1 MADKTTRPDRGGWF
15 YLAFTLGKDSG
26 GEASMYIPKD
36 NQRLIPALRCYCLS
50 PVIIAACLF
59 FIVGCQSV
67 TSTNA
72 PVMTEKRHIR
82 LDGQSNFRDIG
93 GYRTMDG
100 KTVHWGQVYRSGE
113 LPRLSDSDI
122 DRLDTLRLA
131 TVVNFL
137 TDDEIDARGK
147 DRLPGGISE
156 VPLPISGDAEQD
168 LAKVVLEARQTADF
182 SKVPVELNTDVHRLL
197 TGDAA
202 REQYATL
209 LRLAADPANRPLVFH
224 CSHGVHRTGTAT
236 AILLSALGV
245 PWDIVREDYLLS
257 NVYRKEEVE
266 RRIDELRDRVAKKQG
281 IPSDQVDMTN
291 IMAFYILEGSYID
304 ATYEEI
310 LMQYG
315 SMDEYLHRGLGL
327 SDFEIQQL
335 RDELLE

>member
-1 MADKTTRPDRGGWF
+1 MLDNNCEDQRVGPKPGKKAYMELPKYYHRPKPAIRYDW
-15 YLAFTLGKDSG
+15 LA
-26 GEASMYIPKD
+26 
-36 NQRLIPALRCYCLS
+36 PA
-50 PVIIAACLF
+50 IFAACLF
-59 FIVGCQSV
+59 FIIGCQSV
-67 TSTNA
+67 TSTDA

-93 GYRTMDG
+93 GYRTVDG
-100 KTVHWGQVYRSGE
+100 KTVRWGQVYRSGE
-113 LPRLSDSDI
+113 LPRLSDSDV

-147 DRLPGGISE
+147 DRLPDGIEE
-156 VPLPISGDAEQD
+156 VPQPISGEAEQD

-182 SKVPVELNTDVHRLL
+182 SKVPVEINAEVHRLL

-209 LRLAADPANRPLVFH
+209 LRLLADPANRPLVFH

-245 PWDIVREDYLLS
+245 PWETVREDYLLS

-266 RRIDELRDRVAKKQG
+266 KRVDELREMAAKKQG

-291 IMAFYILEGSYID
+291 IMAFYILRAPISMPP
-304 ATYEEI
+304 ATKY
-310 LMQYG
+310 
-315 SMDEYLHRGLGL
+315 STSTARWRHTCVMDW
-327 SDFEIQQL
+327 D
-335 RDELLE
+335 